1 MFDELSFDCMGILH
15 KIVLIRVQS
24 QNIQIEIGAE
34 SVNFQKAGTKNDNEA
49 R

>member
-1 MFDELSFDCMGILH
+1 MNCLL
-15 KIVLIRVQS
+15 IVWGYVIRLFWLRVQS
-24 QNIQIEIGAE
+24 QKLQIEIGAE